1 MKSIKILCSI
11 LGVLVIGLVIM
22 LLTNNN
28 DFKKPSF
35 ESNIIK
41 VNDNTEYT
49 NNLIT
54 IRDGYSFY
62 IEGSPEYK
70 NNNLHINFYSNSD
83 ESIYL
88 KVRVLKDDKVIGES
102 GLIKTGELLKSLR
115 IKNLKV
121 NDELTY
127 LIMGYEKD
135 TYYSAGELKLK
146 IKVGESHEE

>member
-1 MKSIKILCSI
+1 MKTIKILCCI
-11 LGVLVIGLVIM
+11 LGVLVLGLIIM
-22 LLTNNN
+22 LITNNN
-28 DFKKPSF
+28 DFNKPSF
-35 ESNIIK
+35 ESNVIK
-41 VNDNTEYT
+41 VKDSTQYEDK
-49 NNLIT
+49 LLT
-54 IRDGYSFY
+54 IRKGYSFY
-62 IEGSPEYK
+62 IDGAPEYK
-70 NNNLHINFYSNSD
+70 NNNLHVNFYSNSD

-135 TYYSAGELKLK
+135 TYYSAGELKLNV
-146 IKVGESHEE
+146 KVGESHEE